1 MDNIR
6 QLVVGALGMDP
17 ESIGTPNLDRLI
29 RGHMKA
35 MGNTS
40 PEQYWRTL
48 LLCPEVRTELLEQV
62 VVNETW
68 FFRDQ
73 PVFDAIAARA
83 RSLPHKPR
91 ILSLPCATGEEPY
104 SVSMALLDAGVLG
117 YEIIGLDISGQALQK
132 AEQAVYGANSFRGE
146 CGSWRTRYFNATEQ
160 GWALS
165 ETVRE
170 PVTFASVNVA
180 LPNFLDQAAVGQ
192 FDVILF
198 RNLSIYLDK
207 DTRMGAFA
215 QIHQHLVAGGMLC
228 VAAAEAAQVPP
239 HLFSHIEGPGLFQTV
254 NERAPFVRKLPH
266 PRKILHVPALEISP
280 PPLSR
285 PERPPIE
292 GRLRSAR
299 EYANRGNLDEAV
311 RVCQEIV
318 ASEGPNAEVYYLL
331 ALLAS
336 AGGDWEEHE
345 RQLRR
350 VLYLDPNHCEA
361 LLQLALIADKAGNSS
376 NAARLRT
383 RARRVQA
390 GAKLYD

>member
-1 MDNIR
+1 MDNVR
-6 QLVVGALGMDP
+6 ELVLGTLGMDP
-17 ESIGTPNLDRLI
+17 ESIGMANIDRLI
-29 RGHMKA
+29 RGHMKST
-35 MGNTS
+35 GNKN
-40 PEQYWRTL
+40 PEQYWRTI
-48 LLCPEVRTELLEQV
+48 LLCPDVRSELIEQV

-83 RSLPHKPR
+83 RSLAHEPR

-104 SVSMALLDAGVLG
+104 SVAMALLDVGVPTF
-117 YEIIGLDISGQALQK
+117 EIIGLDVSNQALQK
-132 AEQAVYGANSFRGE
+132 ARQGTYGNNSFRGDCE
-146 CGSWRTRYFNATEQ
+146 PWRGAYFRPTDG

-165 ETVRE
+165 PTVRE
-170 PVTFASVNVA
+170 RVSFANANVA
-180 LPNFLDQAAVGQ
+180 LPNFLDQAGVGL

-207 DTRMGAFA
+207 DTRMGAYA
-215 QIHQHLVAGGMLC
+215 QIHQHLVPGGMLC

-239 HLFSHIEGPGLFQTV
+239 HLFSHLEGAGLFQTV
-254 NERAPFVRKLPH
+254 KERAPFVRKLPH

-280 PPLSR
+280 PLPLI
-285 PERPPIE
+285 ERAPVE
-292 GRLRSAR
+292 DRLRTAR
-299 EYANRGNLDEAV
+299 QHANRGRLGDAV
-311 RVCQEIV
+311 QLCQDLL
-318 ASEGPNAEVYYLL
+318 ASDGPNAEVYYLL

-376 NAARLRT
+376 QAAHLRT

-390 GAKLYD
+390 GAKIYD